1 MNILIAPDSFKETL
15 TAGEAADTIAKGL
28 RRGFP
33 AANLSTSPMADGGEG
48 TVDALVEAT
57 NGRYVSAD
65 VEDPLGRTVT
75 ARYGLLGDGETA
87 AIEMA
92 EASGIHLVAEDERD
106 PKITSTFGTGE
117 LIRDA
122 LDHGVTNM
130 IIGIGGSATNDGGA
144 GMAEALGARFLD
156 ANREPVARGGSA
168 LNELAVI
175 DTANLDPRLK
185 NVRFRIA
192 CDVDNPLTGERG
204 ASAVFGPQKG
214 ASADDIAQLDAALA
228 RYAGY
233 LARDVSID
241 PSAIPGS
248 GAAGGLGAGMVA
260 FLDAELESGATIVA
274 DETNLAAAIAR
285 ADLVIT
291 GEGGINHQTVYGKTP
306 IHVAKLAKTHNLPV
320 IALCGTISLGYE
332 TVFDAGIDAV
342 FSAVTGPVTFDEL
355 KADPITPVATAA
367 ENLGRLLAMKL
378 SS

>member
-33 AANLSTSPMADGGEG
+33 AANLSTAPMADGGEG

-57 NGRYVSAD
+57 GGKYVAAET
-65 VEDPLGRTVT
+65 EDPLGRKVT
-75 ARYGLLGDGETA
+75 ALYGILGDGETA

-92 EASGIHLVAEDERD
+92 EASGIQLVASHERD
-106 PKITSTFGTGE
+106 PKTASTYGTGE

-144 GMAEALGARFLD
+144 GMAEALGVRFLD
-156 ANREPVARGGSA
+156 ANGADIARGGAA
-168 LNELAVI
+168 LTELAAI
-175 DTANLDPRLK
+175 DTINLDPRLRD
-185 NVRFRIA
+185 VRFRIA

-214 ASADDIAQLDAALA
+214 ASADDITRLDRALT
-228 RYAGY
+228 RYAEL
-233 LARDVSID
+233 LARDVGTD
-241 PSAIPGS
+241 PSAIPGA

-274 DETNLAAAIAR
+274 DETNLADAIAR

-320 IALCGTISLGYE
+320 IALCGTISPGYE
-332 TVFDAGIDAV
+332 TVYDAGIDAV
-342 FSAVTGPVTFDEL
+342 FSAVTGPISFDEL
-355 KADPITPVATAA
+355 KADPITPLETAA
-367 ENLGRLLAMKL
+367 ENLGRLLAMKI